1 MRLHSSLSFPRPTE
15 FLVCLAALLLVTPSL
30 AQESQAQDR
39 EGDKPLEETSRSSWE
54 FLSKKYDKNG
64 DGKVSEK
71 EYDRGKKT
79 FERLDADGD
88 GFITS
93 EDLKDRRRGRPEMDR
108 GLPPKAGEVA
118 PDFHLDCLSPPPK
131 TEAERKIAEHQA
143 KKRAQKKGLTKA
155 TARRV
160 RLSDFKDKKPVA
172 LIFGSYT

>member
-1 MRLHSSLSFPRPTE
+1 MSTHSHYGSLRPTGL
-15 FLVCLAALLLVTPSL
+15 LVCIGSLLLATSSL
-30 AQESQAQDR
+30 AQEGPAQDQ
-39 EGDKPLEETSRSSWE
+39 EKDKPLEETSRSSWE
-54 FLSKKYDKNG
+54 FLSEKYDKDG
-64 DGKVSEK
+64 DGKVSAD

-79 FERLDADGD
+79 FDRLDADGD

-108 GLPPKAGEVA
+108 GLPPKAGEIA